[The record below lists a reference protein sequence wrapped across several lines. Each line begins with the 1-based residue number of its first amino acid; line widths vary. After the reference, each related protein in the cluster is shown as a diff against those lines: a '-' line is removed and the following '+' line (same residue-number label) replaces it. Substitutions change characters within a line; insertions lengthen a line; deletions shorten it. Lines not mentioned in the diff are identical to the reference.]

1 MEGWRDGGRMEG
13 WTDGDRM
20 EGWRQDGGMEG
31 WRQDGGMEGWR
42 DGGMEGWREAQMDE
56 ERVDNSGREMRSD
69 AQAKVQAVRSISG
82 SRVHFSLLSLGE
94 SPAEV

>member
-20 EGWRQDGGMEG
+20 EGWRQ
-31 WRQDGGMEGWR
+31 

-69 AQAKVQAVRSISG
+69 AQAKVQEVRSISG